1 MEPIEIIG
9 QVSGIIGMILVIM
22 SFQFKSKIG
31 FYISQMSGNL
41 FYTVSFLLL
50 GNVAGALMNFL
61 GILRG
66 FVMMQPA
73 EKRKLWQ
80 FILLNVTFIAAAVF
94 AATVGGMG
102 WAALLSFAAQT
113 VGTVCMWYGNDRTI
127 RWGQLL
133 LISPLWMINNTMVS
147 FTIGGILGESF
158 NMVSTIVYLIRMHV
172 EKKKRQRACKTE
184 ANDV

>member
-94 AATVGGMG
+94 AA
-102 WAALLSFAAQT
+102 
-113 VGTVCMWYGNDRTI
+113 I
-127 RWGQLL
+127 
-133 LISPLWMINNTMVS
+133 
-147 FTIGGILGESF
+147 
-158 NMVSTIVYLIRMHV
+158 
-172 EKKKRQRACKTE
+172 
-184 ANDV
+184 